1 MRVLFNG
8 ASALRRRTGVGH
20 TAWQLYHAL
29 VRLAPQ
35 DHIWLY
41 PGVWWHR
48 RLARFRQAAA
58 SPQVSRPVSRPLSA
72 PAPKWLRQ
80 WSWQL
85 ARGLYAAHF
94 HLAARLGRFD
104 LYHEPNLVPFAVPI
118 PTVVTVHD
126 LSVLLYPQWHPPERV
141 RRHEAAFARGVARAA
156 HILVDSEA
164 VRQEAV
170 RHLGVS
176 PVCVTTVY
184 CGIAE
189 HFRPASSAAIA
200 ALRQRWHLP
209 PRYLLYVGTIEPR
222 KNVLTLLRAYCD
234 LPPTVREHCPL
245 VLGGLWGWKSEPE
258 RQFWEEI
265 GQHRG
270 VRYLGYVADEDL
282 PALYSGATALLYPS
296 YYEGFG
302 LPPLEMMACGGAAI
316 ISTAASLQEIAG
328 GNAVALDPHDL
339 PAWRKAMERSIREP
353 EWLDD
358 YRRRG
363 PHYAAAFRWD
373 RAAKTV
379 LEVYHRVLK
388 RPLRETIDDSTQS
401 PSRQAA

>member
-1 MRVLFNG
+1 
-8 ASALRRRTGVGH
+8 
-20 TAWQLYHAL
+20 
-29 VRLAPQ
+29 
-35 DHIWLY
+35 
-41 PGVWWHR
+41 
-48 RLARFRQAAA
+48 
-58 SPQVSRPVSRPLSA
+58 
-72 PAPKWLRQ
+72 
-80 WSWQL
+80 
-85 ARGLYAAHF
+85 
-94 HLAARLGRFD
+94 
-104 LYHEPNLVPFAVPI
+104 
-118 PTVVTVHD
+118 
-126 LSVLLYPQWHPPERV
+126 
-141 RRHEAAFARGVARAA
+141 
-156 HILVDSEA
+156 
-164 VRQEAV
+164 
-170 RHLGVS
+170 
-176 PVCVTTVY
+176 
-184 CGIAE
+184 
-189 HFRPASSAAIA
+189 
-200 ALRQRWHLP
+200 
-209 PRYLLYVGTIEPR
+209 
-222 KNVLTLLRAYCD
+222 
-234 LPPTVREHCPL
+234 L

>member
-282 PALYSGATALLYPS
+282 PALYSGATALLSPS
-296 YYEGFG
+296 
-302 LPPLEMMACGGAAI
+302 I
-316 ISTAASLQEIAG
+316 T
-328 GNAVALDPHDL
+328 
-339 PAWRKAMERSIREP
+339 
-353 EWLDD
+353 
-358 YRRRG
+358 RG
-363 PHYAAAFRWD
+363 SAFRLW
-373 RAAKTV
+373 K
-379 LEVYHRVLK
+379 
-388 RPLRETIDDSTQS
+388 
-401 PSRQAA
+401 